1 MDVTSR
7 ELPMFPLGMVVFPHQ
22 QLGLY
27 VFEARYQQMLA
38 DLDTESRFGT
48 CLIAR
53 GSEVGGGDER
63 LSIGTV
69 VEVLAAQP
77 FDDGRTLILIE
88 GVHCCEVT
96 TWLED
101 APYPRAIVRERLCV
115 DCGIDP
121 VLLKSTESTVRALRA
136 LQSEV
141 NADECIQSNCSMD
154 ADPKVR
160 SWQLCSMT
168 PMSMLDQFKVL
179 SLSDPSDRLR
189 LLAEICCE
197 RYGDYQRM
205 LAVDSS
211 HRSLN

>member
-1 MDVTSR
+1 
-7 ELPMFPLGMVVFPHQ
+7 MFPLGMVVFPHQ

-27 VFEARYQQMLA
+27 VFEDRYQQMLA
-38 DLDTESRFGT
+38 DLDPDRRFGT

-77 FDDGRTLILIE
+77 FNDGRALILVE

-96 TWLED
+96 TWLDD
-101 APYPRAIVRERLCV
+101 APYPRAMVRERLCV

-121 VLLKSTESTVRALRA
+121 ILLKSTESTVRALRA

-168 PMSMLDQFKVL
+168 PMSTLDQFKVL

-205 LAVDSS
+205 LAIDSS
-211 HRSLN
+211 HRSLNYRSSTKSTT

>member
-1 MDVTSR
+1 
-7 ELPMFPLGMVVFPHQ
+7 
-22 QLGLY
+22 
-27 VFEARYQQMLA
+27 
-38 DLDTESRFGT
+38 
-48 CLIAR
+48 
-53 GSEVGGGDER
+53 
-63 LSIGTV
+63 
-69 VEVLAAQP
+69 LAAQP

-101 APYPRAIVRERLCV
+101 APYPRAMVRERLCV

-154 ADPKVR
+154 ADPRVR

-205 LAVDSS
+205 LAIDAS
-211 HRSLN
+211 HPSLN

>member
-1 MDVTSR
+1 
-7 ELPMFPLGMVVFPHQ
+7 MFPLGMVVFPHQ

-27 VFEARYQQMLA
+27 VFEDRYQKLLA
-38 DLDTESRFGT
+38 DLGHERRFGT

-53 GSEVGGGDER
+53 GCEVGGGDER
-63 LSIGTV
+63 LSVGTV

-77 FDDGRTLILIE
+77 FADGRTLILVE

-101 APYPRAIVRERLCV
+101 APYPRAMVRERLCI
-115 DCGIDP
+115 DCGIEP
-121 VLLKSTESTVRALRA
+121 ALLKMTESTVRALRA

-141 NADECIQSNCSMD
+141 NTDECIQSNCAMD

-168 PMSMLDQFKVL
+168 PMSTLDQFKVL
-179 SLSDPSDRLR
+179 GLSDPNDRLR

-205 LAVDSS
+205 LAFDSS
-211 HRSLN
+211 HHTLN

>member
-38 DLDTESRFGT
+38 DLGTERRFGT

-88 GVHCCEVT
+88 GVHRCEVT

-101 APYPRAIVRERLCV
+101 APYPRAMVRERLCV

-121 VLLKSTESTVRALRA
+121 ILLKSTESTVRALRA

-205 LAVDSS
+205 LAIDSS
-211 HRSLN
+211 HPSLN